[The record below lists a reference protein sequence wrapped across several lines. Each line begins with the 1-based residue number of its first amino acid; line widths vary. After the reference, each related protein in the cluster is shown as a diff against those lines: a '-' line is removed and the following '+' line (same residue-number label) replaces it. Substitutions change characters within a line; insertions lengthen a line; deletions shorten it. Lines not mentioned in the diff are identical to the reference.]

1 MKKLPLLER
10 RVTRTY
16 FDKEATKNNI
26 IKVTAQLQ
34 YLKSEKTRTNQ
45 HHIHKIYIVTKT
57 SS

>member
-10 RVTRTY
+10 KVTRTY
-16 FDKEATKNNI
+16 FDKEATKNNLM
-26 IKVTAQLQ
+26 KVQ
-34 YLKSEKTRTNQ
+34 YLKSDKTRTNP